1 MRESLF
7 STFVE
12 EPQNVRLVTREG
24 TLKWH
29 ATEAAGCEGQPRG
42 NQMLVQALSEFRN
55 LETAL
60 EANSWREITEM
71 RQRGS
76 EPEIAQVRLQKE
88 SRVREDDAGG
98 QRRLSEV

>member
-29 ATEAAGCEGQPRG
+29 AMEAGWEGQPRE
-42 NQMLVQALSEFRN
+42 NQMLVQAWSEFRN
-55 LETAL
+55 LDTAL
-60 EANSWREITEM
+60 EANSWREITEI

-76 EPEIAQVRLQKE
+76 EQACLQEE

-98 QRRLSEV
+98 Q